1 MFNKE
6 RDMRLQ
12 IIVAAAAATLAT
24 GAFAQTDTGSH
35 NPAVKNPAVHTTAMA
50 AKGRNSFTEA
60 QARGRI
66 AKNGYTSVG
75 KLAKNQNGVWQGT
88 ATKDGAKVNVALDY
102 KGNVT
107 VH

>member
-1 MFNKE
+1 
-6 RDMRLQ
+6 MRLGLMA
-12 IIVAAAAATLAT
+12 VASAALAT
-24 GAFAQTDTGSH
+24 AAIAQPDTGSH
-35 NPAVKNPAVHTTAMA
+35 NPATKNPAAHTTAMA

-66 AKNGYTSVG
+66 EKAGYADVS
-75 KLAKNQNGVWQGT
+75 KLAKNRNGVWQGA

>member
-1 MFNKE
+1 
-6 RDMRLQ
+6 MRLHL
-12 IIVAAAAATLAT
+12 IAAATAAALAT
-24 GAFAQTDTGSH
+24 VAVAQPDTGSH
-35 NPAVKNPAVHTTAMA
+35 NPSTKNPTAHTTAMA

-66 AKNGYTSVG
+66 EKAGYTAVS
-75 KLAKNQNGVWQGT
+75 KLAKNKNGVWQGT
-88 ATKDGAKVNVALDY
+88 ATKDGANVNVALDY

>member
-1 MFNKE
+1 
-6 RDMRLQ
+6 MRLH
-12 IIVAAAAATLAT
+12 IVAAAVAATALSAPALAQ
-24 GAFAQTDTGSH
+24 ADTGSH
-35 NPAVKNPAVHTTAMA
+35 NPVTKNPAVHTTAMA

-66 AKNGYTSVG
+66 EKAGYADVG
-75 KLAKNQNGVWQGT
+75 KLAKNANGVWQGS
-88 ATKDGAKVNVALDY
+88 ATRNGAPVTVALDY

>member
-1 MFNKE
+1 MY
-6 RDMRLQ
+6 RQ
-12 IIVAAAAATLAT
+12 IMMAVAATALSAGALAQ
-24 GAFAQTDTGSH
+24 ADTGSH
-35 NPAVKNPAVHTTAMA
+35 NPAVKNATAHSTAMA
-50 AKGRNSFTEA
+50 AKGRNSFTES

-66 AKNGYTSVG
+66 AKAGYADVS
-75 KLAKNQNGVWQGT
+75 KLAKNRNGVWQGT

>member
-1 MFNKE
+1 
-6 RDMRLQ
+6 MRMK
-12 IIVAAAAATLAT
+12 IIAAALAATLAS
-24 GAFAQTDTGSH
+24 GAFAQADHTSH
-35 NPAVKNPAVHTTAMA
+35 NPAVKPAGAHTTAAA
-50 AKGRNSFTEA
+50 AKGRNSFTEG
-60 QARGRI
+60 QARDRI
-66 AKNGYTSVG
+66 GKAGYGDVS

>member
-1 MFNKE
+1 
-6 RDMRLQ
+6 MRLGL
-12 IIVAAAAATLAT
+12 IAAATAASLAMS
-24 GAFAQTDTGSH
+24 AVAQPDTGSH
-35 NPAVKNPAVHTTAMA
+35 NPATKNPAAHTTTMA

-66 AKNGYTSVG
+66 EKAGYADVS
-75 KLAKNQNGVWQGT
+75 KLAKNRNGVWQGA

>member
-1 MFNKE
+1 
-6 RDMRLQ
+6 MRMNFL
-12 IIVAAAAATLAT
+12 VAAMATTLAT
-24 GAFAQTDTGSH
+24 GAFAQADTGSH
-35 NPAVKNPAVHTTAMA
+35 NPAVKDATAHTTAVA

-66 AKNGYTSVG
+66 EKAGYANVG
-75 KLAKNQNGVWQGT
+75 KLAKNENGVWQGM
-88 ATKDGAKVNVALDY
+88 ATKDGGKVNVALDY

>member
-1 MFNKE
+1 MYTKI
-6 RDMRLQ
+6 L
-12 IIVAAAAATLAT
+12 VAALATTLAT
-24 GAFAQTDTGSH
+24 GAYAQADTTSH
-35 NPAVKNPAVHTTAMA
+35 NPAVKDSHAHTTAVA

-66 AKNGYTSVG
+66 EKAGYSDVS
-75 KLAKNQNGVWQGT
+75 KLAKNENGVWQGT
-88 ATKDGAKVNVALDY
+88 AMKDGGRVNVALDY